1 MCLQFRSILKWIVR
15 PASAPGAAWRDR
27 DVLPREQGLSASFI
41 EANRVTGQ
49 RTYLDWNATAVL
61 REESRAAMH
70 AAMELCGNPSSVHG
84 EGRTARRLVEIARE
98 QVAALIGAKPG
109 NVVFTSGGS
118 EANALAL
125 TPHIRVG
132 GDSSLRDRLLVSAIE
147 HASVLGGGR
156 FGRNQIETFKAGPT
170 GEIDLEDLASK
181 LKGSERPLVSLMAAN
196 NETGVIQPLKAVA
209 DLVHG
214 AGGILHVDA
223 VQAAGRVPFDLEA
236 AQADFVTISAHKIGG
251 PTGTG
256 ALIKRGDAC
265 NIAEPL
271 IRGGGQEG
279 GARGGTENVLG
290 IVGFGAAAKAVHRQ
304 LDAEQKRLRG
314 LRDRLEAGLRA
325 ATPDVVIFG
334 EQAERLPNTV
344 LFALAGVKA
353 ETALIALDLDGVA
366 VSSGSACS
374 SGKVAPS
381 HVLTAM
387 GVSGAL
393 TSAAIRV
400 SFGFST
406 NDNDIEVLLGAW
418 KKHLETLAKHRQGI
432 AA

>member
-1 MCLQFRSILKWIVR
+1 MCLLFRSILKWIDW
-15 PASAPGAAWRDR
+15 PASAPGAAWRDWCLLSR
-27 DVLPREQGLSASFI
+27 DQGLSASFI
-41 EANRVTGQ
+41 EANRVTEQ
-49 RTYLDWNATAVL
+49 RTYLDWNATAPL
-61 REESRAAMH
+61 REEARAAMH
-70 AAMELCGNPSSVHG
+70 AAMELCGNPSSIHG
-84 EGRTARRLVEIARE
+84 EGRAARRLMETARE
-98 QVAALIGAKPG
+98 QVAALVGAKPK

-132 GDSSLRDRLLVSAIE
+132 GDSTPRDRLLVSAIE
-147 HASVLGGGR
+147 HLSVLSGGR
-156 FGRNQIETFKAGPT
+156 FARDQIETFKAGPT
-170 GEIDLEDLASK
+170 GEIDLEDFAFT
-181 LKGSERPLVSLMAAN
+181 LKGSLRPLVSLMAAN
-196 NETGVIQPLKAVA
+196 NETGVIQPLRPVA
-209 DLVHG
+209 DLVHDR
-214 AGGILHVDA
+214 GGILHVDA
-223 VQAAGRVPFDLEA
+223 VQAAGRVPFDLDA
-236 AQADFVTISAHKIGG
+236 VQADFMTISAHKMGG

-256 ALIKRGDAC
+256 ALIKRDEAC
-265 NIAEPL
+265 DIAEPL

-290 IVGFGAAAKAVHRQ
+290 IVGFGAAAQAVQQQMDVERTS
-304 LDAEQKRLRG
+304 LRG
-314 LRDRLEAGLRA
+314 LRDWLEAGLRA
-325 ATPDVVIFG
+325 VTPDVVIFG
-334 EQAERLPNTV
+334 EQAERVPNTV

-353 ETALIALDLDGVA
+353 ETALIAFDLDGVA

-387 GVSGAL
+387 GVSRAL

-406 NDNDIEVLLGAW
+406 SKNDIEVLLGAW